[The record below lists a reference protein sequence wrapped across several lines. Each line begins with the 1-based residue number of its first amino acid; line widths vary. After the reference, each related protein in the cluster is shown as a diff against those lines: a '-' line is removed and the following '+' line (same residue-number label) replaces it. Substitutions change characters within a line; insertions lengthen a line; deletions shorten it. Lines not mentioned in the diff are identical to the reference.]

1 MGTGNRPLVF
11 MREAGSFVITFDRSS
26 YGPWQALDSTRGSE
40 ALSVLPQA
48 LVTGGTR
55 GIGLGI
61 ATALAEAGYAVTA
74 TGLTEQEVAA
84 VPPRENLSAVVL
96 DVTSAA
102 SVAAVL
108 THFDAL
114 AALVNCAGVLFRDQ
128 AEFDME
134 TFQRVIEV
142 NLTGT
147 MRMCVGARPK
157 LAAARGA
164 IVNIASM
171 LSFFGGPAVPAYTAS
186 KGGVAQLTKALA
198 VAWALEGIRVNAIAP
213 GWIATEMTRG
223 LVKDAARSAAILGR
237 TPMKRWGEPEDVGG
251 VAVFLCSAAARFITG
266 AILPVDGGYAAV

>member
-1 MGTGNRPLVF
+1 V
-11 MREAGSFVITFDRSS
+11 
-26 YGPWQALDSTRGSE
+26 
-40 ALSVLPQA
+40 SVLPQA
-48 LVTGGTR
+48 LVTGGTS

-74 TGLTEQEVAA
+74 TGLTEQQVAA
-84 VPPRENLSAVVL
+84 VPHRENVSTVVL

-108 THFDAL
+108 ARFDEL
-114 AALVNCAGVLFRDQ
+114 AALVNCAGVLFRNQ

-134 TFQRVIEV
+134 TFQRVIDV

-164 IVNIASM
+164 IVNTASM

-198 VAWALEGIRVNAIAP
+198 VAWAPEGIRVNAIAP
-213 GWIATEMTRG
+213 GWIATELTRG
-223 LVKDAARSAAILGR
+223 LVEDAERSAAILGR
-237 TPMKRWGEPEDVGG
+237 TPMQRWGEPEDVGG